1 MVDYSRYQY
10 ILVEKKDGICKLTM
24 NRPEALNA
32 VGPELHPELESIF
45 ADVARDSEVR
55 VVVLTGAGKAFSAG
69 GDIKLMERG
78 LDAPVADKTVGL
90 FGEARRLI
98 HNIIDVPQPIIAMV
112 NGHAMGLG
120 ATLALFCDLVYVA
133 EGARIGDPHVGVG
146 LVAGDGGAVI
156 WPLLIGIAKAK
167 EYLLTGAPLGAKEA
181 EQIGLINKAVPLE
194 ELEPT
199 VMAMAQRLAAGAPK
213 AVQWTKM
220 SINRHLRQ
228 AVTLVLDTSLALE
241 GLSLGT
247 QDHAAAVRAFLQKQ
261 MRQFEGR

>member
-1 MVDYSRYQY
+1 M
-10 ILVEKKDGICKLTM
+10 
-24 NRPEALNA
+24 
-32 VGPELHPELESIF
+32 
-45 ADVARDSEVR
+45 
-55 VVVLTGAGKAFSAG
+55 
-69 GDIKLMERG
+69 
-78 LDAPVADKTVGL
+78 
-90 FGEARRLI
+90 
-98 HNIIDVPQPIIAMV
+98 
-112 NGHAMGLG
+112 
-120 ATLALFCDLVYVA
+120 
-133 EGARIGDPHVGVG
+133 
-146 LVAGDGGAVI
+146 AGDGGAVI

-194 ELEPT
+194 ELEST

-261 MRQFEGR
+261 MPQFEGR

>member
-1 MVDYSRYQY
+1 MVDYSHYRY

-32 VGPELHPELESIF
+32 VGPELHPELERIF

-194 ELEPT
+194 ELEST
-199 VMAMAQRLAAGAPK
+199 AMAMAQRLAAGAPK
-213 AVQWTKM
+213 AIQWTKL

-228 AVTLVLDTSLALE
+228 AVTLVLDTSLAVE

-261 MRQFEGR
+261 MPQFEGR